1 MQGVKEASGACR
13 RLLDLR
19 FSRSLYFAGFA
30 PGRAASRRRPTSF
43 REAVLPGVVL
53 SSPTLRTT
61 YKGAQMRTRFSAAV
75 LAVAVGLSAL
85 PLTGCQQLDKLKAK
99 MAFKD
104 ANAAYQSGD
113 YRKAAAKYEEAV
125 AKDPELTSAYF
136 YLANSYDNLYKP
148 ARKGEAANDQNLT
161 KAVDYYK
168 KAAEVS
174 QDPKLKKLSME
185 YLVATYRDKLE
196 DPSQAEP
203 VVQRMIKMEPNEPT
217 NYFVLS
223 KIYEDAGN
231 YEQAEAMLVKAQEAR
246 PNDPTVYLHMA
257 DYYNRQGQFDK
268 TIDALQQRASKEP
281 KNPEAFY
288 TIATYYWDKAFRDK
302 TLKDPQKKEYVANGL
317 EAVDKAIQIKP
328 DYMEALTYKGLLL
341 RLQANLEKDREK
353 QLALIK
359 EAEALQNQANE
370 IRKKKSA
377 GAGAASASE

>member
-1 MQGVKEASGACR
+1 
-13 RLLDLR
+13 
-19 FSRSLYFAGFA
+19 
-30 PGRAASRRRPTSF
+30 
-43 REAVLPGVVL
+43 
-53 SSPTLRTT
+53 
-61 YKGAQMRTRFSAAV
+61 MRTRFSAAV
-75 LAVAVGLSAL
+75 LAVAVGLSVL
-85 PLTGCQQLDKLKAK
+85 PLAGCQQLDKLKAK

-104 ANAAYQSGD
+104 ANAAYQTGD

-125 AKDPELTSAYF
+125 AKDPDLTAAYF

-148 ARKGEAANDQNLT
+148 ARKGEAANDANLT
-161 KAVDYYK
+161 KAVNYYK

-196 DPSQAEP
+196 DPAQAEP
-203 VVQRMIKMEPNEPT
+203 VVQRMIQMDPNEPT

-268 TIDALQQRASKEP
+268 TIQALQQRASKEP
-281 KNPEAFY
+281 NNPEAFY

-302 TLKDPQKKEYVANGL
+302 TLKEPQKKEYVAGGL
-317 EAVDKAIQIKP
+317 EAIDKAIQIKP

-341 RLQANLEKDREK
+341 RLQANLEKNREK

-370 IRKKKSA
+370 IRKKKNA
-377 GAGAASASE
+377 GAGAGTASE